1 MIIQSKGLELQLD
14 TFRLKGAQTLSV
26 IILIPKMVHDWN
38 KLLEEMVNFSSFDS
52 FISRLDIKYE
62 MGITVSALEIT
73 WKKQ

>member
-38 KLLEEMVNFSSFDS
+38 KLFEEMVNFSSFDS
-52 FISRLDIKYE
+52 FTSRLDIKYE

>member
-14 TFRLKGAQTLSV
+14 TFRLKGAQTLCV